1 MWFSM
6 KIYGFWKIFF
16 AQNKAK
22 IIINLKGEWKKM
34 FHYRIQE
41 LKYPTKLNL
50 TIYWL
55 IDKKTK
61 TFLEGAI
68 FGKYTEW
75 STHKLS

>member
-1 MWFSM
+1 
-6 KIYGFWKIFF
+6 
-16 AQNKAK
+16 
-22 IIINLKGEWKKM
+22 M